1 MGEKLVAFV
10 FIVESC
16 KGIISISIIHE
27 RFVDFFEKQSF
38 VIANK
43 NVSQRW
49 AKRGTYSHA
58 IYLPVHYIVKAE
70 FNKRS
75 SRLHQLN
82 KNSTRKRRRSKF
94 AIIESICSDFNNF
107 CEFSE
112 KAANVI
118 GGEKGRWRKV
128 KGSDLV
134 SESKQIGNTVGK
146 IK

>member
-1 MGEKLVAFV
+1 MEEKLIAFV

-38 VIANK
+38 VIADK

-49 AKRGTYSHA
+49 TKRGTYSHG
-58 IYLPVHYIVKAE
+58 IYLPVHYIIKAE
-70 FNKRS
+70 FNEGS

-82 KNSTRKRRRSKF
+82 KNCPRKRRRSKL
-94 AIIESICSDFNNF
+94 AIIQSICSDFNNL

-112 KAANVI
+112 KASNVI
-118 GGEKGRWRKV
+118 GAEKDRWTK
-128 KGSDLV
+128 S
-134 SESKQIGNTVGK
+134 
-146 IK
+146 